1 MTSVASAR
9 GSVRMARDHA
19 HPRPRHELRLRR
31 RHRALRLPP
40 LPAEGL
46 RGRAAA
52 RRIGHGRPRYDA
64 AVAALRTWK
73 IQRLAGIEVD
83 VVGTEDGTVYRPV
96 GFDGTEATRA
106 ASIEPQ
112 QDFGPDGEPF
122 LQPGDSVD
130 QRVRM
135 LGIQI
140 HAPMRVIAVEDEAS
154 SHGVILGTL
163 EGHPEAGEER
173 FTIEIAED
181 ETVFLHFRA
190 IVRNAKWWVKAG
202 APLAKA
208 TRAKYHDRYMD
219 VLRSI
224 DVR

>member
-1 MTSVASAR
+1 MKPIHERATNYGAVGAT
-9 GSVRMARDHA
+9 A
-19 HPRPRHELRLRR
+19 HFDFSRFPPKGFEVIQRR
-31 RHRALRLPP
+31 A
-40 LPAEGL
+40 
-46 RGRAAA
+46 
-52 RRIGHGRPRYDA
+52 RIGHGRPRYDA

-73 IQRLAGIEVD
+73 VQRLSGIEVD
-83 VVGTEDGTVYRPV
+83 VVGSEEGTVYRPV

-122 LQPGDSVD
+122 LQPGDSID
-130 QRVRM
+130 QRVRV
-135 LGIQI
+135 LGMQI
-140 HAPMRVIAVEDEAS
+140 HAPMRVIAIEDEAS

-173 FTIEIAED
+173 FTIEIVED

-190 IVRNAKWWVKAG
+190 LVRDAKWWVRLGSPIA
-202 APLAKA
+202 
-208 TRAKYHDRYMD
+208 RAMRRRYHDRYMD

>member
-1 MTSVASAR
+1 MKPIHERATNYGAVGAT
-9 GSVRMARDHA
+9 A
-19 HPRPRHELRLRR
+19 HFDFSRFPPKGFEVIQRR
-31 RHRALRLPP
+31 A
-40 LPAEGL
+40 
-46 RGRAAA
+46 
-52 RRIGHGRPRYDA
+52 RIGHGRPRYDA

-73 IQRLAGIEVD
+73 VQRLSGIEVD
-83 VVGTEDGTVYRPV
+83 VVGSEEGTVYRPV

-122 LQPGDSVD
+122 LQPGDSID
-130 QRVRM
+130 QRVRV
-135 LGIQI
+135 LGMQI
-140 HAPMRVIAVEDEAS
+140 HAPMRVIAIEDEES

-173 FTIEIAED
+173 FTIEIVED

-190 IVRNAKWWVKAG
+190 LVRDAKWWVRLGSPIA
-202 APLAKA
+202 
-208 TRAKYHDRYMD
+208 RAMRRRYHDRYMD

>member
-1 MTSVASAR
+1 VTKPIAERSTNYGAVGAT
-9 GSVRMARDHA
+9 GHFDF
-19 HPRPRHELRLRR
+19 
-31 RHRALRLPP
+31 HRFPP
-40 LPAEGL
+40 KGFEVVQK
-46 RGRAAA
+46 RS
-52 RRIGHGRPRYDA
+52 RIGHGRPRYDA

-83 VVGTEDGTVYRPV
+83 IVGTDEGSVYRPV

-130 QRVRM
+130 QRISVA
-135 LGIQI
+135 GVQI
-140 HAPMRVIAVEDEAS
+140 HAPMRVIAVEEEPT
-154 SHGVILGTL
+154 SHVVIIGSL
-163 EGHPEAGEER
+163 EGHPLAGEER
-173 FTIEIAED
+173 FTVEIADD

-190 IVRNAKWWVKAG
+190 IVRHDAWWVKLGGPFA
-202 APLAKA
+202 
-208 TRAKYHDRYMD
+208 RALRRRYHDRFMD

>member
-1 MTSVASAR
+1 MIPI
-9 GSVRMARDHA
+9 RDRATNYGAVGATA
-19 HPRPRHELRLRR
+19 HFDFSRFPPKGFEVVQRR
-31 RHRALRLPP
+31 A
-40 LPAEGL
+40 
-46 RGRAAA
+46 
-52 RRIGHGRPRYDA
+52 RIGHGRPRFDA

-73 IQRLAGIEVD
+73 VQRLSGIEVE
-83 VVGTEDGTVYRPV
+83 VVGTEEGTVYRPV
-96 GFDGTEATRA
+96 GFADGEATRA

-130 QRVRM
+130 QRVRFAG
-135 LGIQI
+135 LTI
-140 HAPMRVIAVEDEAS
+140 HAPMRVIAVEEEAS

-163 EGHPEAGEER
+163 DGHPEAGEER
-173 FTIEIAED
+173 FTIELADD

-190 IVRNAKWWVKAG
+190 IVRNARWWSKLG
-202 APLAKA
+202 APIARA
-208 TRAKYHDRYMD
+208 QRAKYHDRYMD

>member
-1 MTSVASAR
+1 MTKPIAERSTNYGAVGAT
-9 GSVRMARDHA
+9 GHFDF
-19 HPRPRHELRLRR
+19 
-31 RHRALRLPP
+31 HRFPP
-40 LPAEGL
+40 KGFEVVQK
-46 RGRAAA
+46 RS
-52 RRIGHGRPRYDA
+52 RIGHGRPRYDA

-83 VVGTEDGTVYRPV
+83 IVGTDEGSVYRPV

-130 QRVRM
+130 QRISVA
-135 LGIQI
+135 GVQI
-140 HAPMRVIAVEDEAS
+140 HAPMRVIAVEEEPT
-154 SHGVILGTL
+154 SHVVIIGSL
-163 EGHPEAGEER
+163 EGHPLAGEER
-173 FTIEIAED
+173 FTVEIADD

-190 IVRNAKWWVKAG
+190 IVRHDAWWVKLGGPFA
-202 APLAKA
+202 
-208 TRAKYHDRYMD
+208 RALRRRYHDRFMD

>member
-1 MTSVASAR
+1 VTEI
-9 GSVRMARDHA
+9 RDRATNYGAVGATA
-19 HPRPRHELRLRR
+19 HFDFTRFPPKGFEVVQRR
-31 RHRALRLPP
+31 A
-40 LPAEGL
+40 
-46 RGRAAA
+46 
-52 RRIGHGRPRYDA
+52 RIGHGRPRFDA

-83 VVGTEDGTVYRPV
+83 VVGTEEGSVYRGV
-96 GFDGTEATRA
+96 GFDGNDASRPAT
-106 ASIEPQ
+106 IEPQ

-130 QRVRM
+130 QRIRI
-135 LGIQI
+135 LGVQV
-140 HAPMRVIAVEDEAS
+140 HAPMRVIAVEEEAD

-190 IVRNAKWWVKAG
+190 IARNAMWWSKLG
-202 APLAKA
+202 APVSKA
-208 TRAKYHDRYMD
+208 IRAKYRDRYMD

-224 DVR
+224 EVR

>member
-1 MTSVASAR
+1 VKPIHERATNYGAVGAT
-9 GSVRMARDHA
+9 A
-19 HPRPRHELRLRR
+19 HFDFSRFPPKGFEVIQRR
-31 RHRALRLPP
+31 A
-40 LPAEGL
+40 
-46 RGRAAA
+46 
-52 RRIGHGRPRYDA
+52 RIGHGRPRYDA

-73 IQRLAGIEVD
+73 VQRLSGIEVD
-83 VVGTEDGTVYRPV
+83 VVGSEEGTVYRPV

-122 LQPGDSVD
+122 LQPGDSID
-130 QRVRM
+130 QRVRV
-135 LGIQI
+135 LGMQI
-140 HAPMRVIAVEDEAS
+140 HAPMRVIAIEDEAS

-173 FTIEIAED
+173 FTIEIVED

-190 IVRNAKWWVKAG
+190 LVRDAKWWVRLGSPIA
-202 APLAKA
+202 
-208 TRAKYHDRYMD
+208 RAMRRRYHDRYMD

>member
-1 MTSVASAR
+1 MKPIHERATNYGAVGAT
-9 GSVRMARDHA
+9 A
-19 HPRPRHELRLRR
+19 HFDFSRFPPKGFEVIQRR
-31 RHRALRLPP
+31 A
-40 LPAEGL
+40 
-46 RGRAAA
+46 
-52 RRIGHGRPRYDA
+52 RIGHGRPRYDA

-73 IQRLAGIEVD
+73 VQRLSGIEVD
-83 VVGTEDGTVYRPV
+83 VVGSEEGTVYRPV

-122 LQPGDSVD
+122 LQPGDSID
-130 QRVRM
+130 QRVRV
-135 LGIQI
+135 LGMQI
-140 HAPMRVIAVEDEAS
+140 HAPMRVIAIEEEAS

-173 FTIEIAED
+173 FTIEIVED

-190 IVRNAKWWVKAG
+190 LVRDAKWWARLG
-202 APLAKA
+202 SPIA
-208 TRAKYHDRYMD
+208 RAMRRRYHDRYMD

>member
-1 MTSVASAR
+1 MTKPIAERSTNYGAVGAT
-9 GSVRMARDHA
+9 GHFDF
-19 HPRPRHELRLRR
+19 
-31 RHRALRLPP
+31 HRFPP
-40 LPAEGL
+40 KGFEVVQK
-46 RGRAAA
+46 RS
-52 RRIGHGRPRYDA
+52 RIGHGRPRYDA

-83 VVGTEDGTVYRPV
+83 IVGTDEGTVYRPV

-130 QRVRM
+130 QRIRVA
-135 LGIQI
+135 GVQV
-140 HAPMRVIAVEDEAS
+140 HAPMRVIAVEEEPS
-154 SHGVILGTL
+154 SHVVIIGSL
-163 EGHPEAGEER
+163 EGHPLAGEER
-173 FTIEIAED
+173 FTVEIADD

-190 IVRNAKWWVKAG
+190 IVRHDAWWVKLGSPFA
-202 APLAKA
+202 
-208 TRAKYHDRYMD
+208 RALRRRYHDRFMD

>member
-1 MTSVASAR
+1 MKPIHERATNYGAVGAT
-9 GSVRMARDHA
+9 A
-19 HPRPRHELRLRR
+19 HFDFSRFPPKGFEVIQRR
-31 RHRALRLPP
+31 A
-40 LPAEGL
+40 
-46 RGRAAA
+46 
-52 RRIGHGRPRYDA
+52 RIGHGRPRYDA

-73 IQRLAGIEVD
+73 VQRLSGIEVD
-83 VVGTEDGTVYRPV
+83 VVGSEEGTVYRPV

-122 LQPGDSVD
+122 LQPGDSID
-130 QRVRM
+130 QRVRV
-135 LGIQI
+135 LGTQI
-140 HAPMRVIAVEDEAS
+140 HAPMRVIAIEEEAS

-173 FTIEIAED
+173 FTIEIVED

-190 IVRNAKWWVKAG
+190 LVRDAKWWVRLGSPIA
-202 APLAKA
+202 
-208 TRAKYHDRYMD
+208 RAMRRRYHDRYMD

>member
-1 MTSVASAR
+1 MTQI
-9 GSVRMARDHA
+9 RDRATNYGAVGATA
-19 HPRPRHELRLRR
+19 HFDFSRFPPKGFEVVQRR
-31 RHRALRLPP
+31 A
-40 LPAEGL
+40 
-46 RGRAAA
+46 
-52 RRIGHGRPRYDA
+52 RIGHGRSRFDA

-73 IQRLAGIEVD
+73 VQRLSGIEVD

-96 GFDGTEATRA
+96 GFSDGEAARP

-130 QRVRM
+130 QRIRVA
-135 LGIQI
+135 GIQL
-140 HAPMRVIAVEDEAS
+140 HAPTRVIAVEEETSTHA
-154 SHGVILGTL
+154 VILGTL
-163 EGHPEAGEER
+163 DGHPLAGEER
-173 FTIEIAED
+173 FLIEIVED

-190 IVRNAKWWVKAG
+190 IVRDAAWWARLGTPV
-202 APLAKA
+202 AKA
-208 TRAKYHDRYMD
+208 LRTKYHDRYMD

>member
-1 MTSVASAR
+1 MTEI
-9 GSVRMARDHA
+9 RDRATNYGAVGATA
-19 HPRPRHELRLRR
+19 HFDFTRFPPKGFDVVQRR
-31 RHRALRLPP
+31 A
-40 LPAEGL
+40 
-46 RGRAAA
+46 
-52 RRIGHGRPRYDA
+52 RIGHGRPRFDA

-83 VVGTEDGTVYRPV
+83 VVGTEEGTVYRPV
-96 GFDGTEATRA
+96 GFDGNDASRP

-130 QRVRM
+130 QRIRV
-135 LGIQI
+135 LGFQI
-140 HAPMRVIAVEDEAS
+140 HAPMRVIAVEEEAD
-154 SHGVILGTL
+154 SHGVIIGTL

-190 IVRNAKWWVKAG
+190 IVREAAWWSKLGTPISKA
-202 APLAKA
+202 L
-208 TRAKYHDRYMD
+208 RAKYHDRYMD

>member
-1 MTSVASAR
+1 MKPIHERATNYGAVGAT
-9 GSVRMARDHA
+9 A
-19 HPRPRHELRLRR
+19 HFDFSRFPPKGFEVIQRR
-31 RHRALRLPP
+31 A
-40 LPAEGL
+40 
-46 RGRAAA
+46 
-52 RRIGHGRPRYDA
+52 RIGHGRPRYDA

-73 IQRLAGIEVD
+73 VQRLSGIEVD
-83 VVGTEDGTVYRPV
+83 VVGSEEGTVYRPV

-106 ASIEPQ
+106 ANIEPQ

-122 LQPGDSVD
+122 LQPGDSID
-130 QRVRM
+130 QRVRV
-135 LGIQI
+135 LGMQI
-140 HAPMRVIAVEDEAS
+140 HAPMRVIAIEDEES

-173 FTIEIAED
+173 FTIEIVED

-190 IVRNAKWWVKAG
+190 LVRDAKWWVRLGSPIA
-202 APLAKA
+202 
-208 TRAKYHDRYMD
+208 RAMRRRYHDRYMD

>member
-1 MTSVASAR
+1 MTTPIRDRATNY
-9 GSVRMARDHA
+9 GSVGATA
-19 HPRPRHELRLRR
+19 HFDFHRFPPKGFEVVQLRS
-31 RHRALRLPP
+31 
-40 LPAEGL
+40 
-46 RGRAAA
+46 
-52 RRIGHGRPRYDA
+52 RIGHGRPRYDA

-83 VVGTEDGTVYRPV
+83 VVGTEDGSTYRPV
-96 GFDGTEATRA
+96 GFEGTEATRA

-130 QRVRM
+130 QRVRF
-135 LGIQI
+135 LGLQI
-140 HAPMRVIAVEDEAS
+140 HAPMRVIAVEEEPS

-163 EGHPEAGEER
+163 DGHPEAGEER

-202 APLAKA
+202 APVAKA
-208 TRAKYHDRYMD
+208 MRSKYHDRYLT

>member
-1 MTSVASAR
+1 MSTPIRDRATNY
-9 GSVRMARDHA
+9 GSVGATA
-19 HPRPRHELRLRR
+19 HFDFHRFPPKGFEVVQLRS
-31 RHRALRLPP
+31 
-40 LPAEGL
+40 
-46 RGRAAA
+46 
-52 RRIGHGRPRYDA
+52 RIGHGRPRYDA

-83 VVGTEDGTVYRPV
+83 VVGTEEGTVYRPV

-130 QRVRM
+130 QRISV
-135 LGIQI
+135 LGVQI
-140 HAPMRVIAVEDEAS
+140 HAPMRVIAVEDEAN

-173 FTIEIAED
+173 FTIEIVED

-190 IVRNAKWWVKAG
+190 IVRSAKWWVKLG
-202 APLAKA
+202 APAAKA
-208 TRAKYHDRYMD
+208 TRARYHDRYMD